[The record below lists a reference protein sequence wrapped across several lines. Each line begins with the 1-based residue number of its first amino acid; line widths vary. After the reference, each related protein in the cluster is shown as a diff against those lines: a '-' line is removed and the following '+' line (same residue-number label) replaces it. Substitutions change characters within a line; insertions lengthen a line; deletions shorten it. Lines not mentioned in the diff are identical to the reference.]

1 MHQCVCAS
9 LLYCT
14 IKEQII
20 MQSVVCHLRVRSK
33 PSPALLDTTRLLV
46 FLAQRS
52 SPPPVLLSL
61 LYLKTEQQRRAQPV
75 RSTMSV
81 PLRRHCWHLHNP
93 FILLYSIRTLASVTA
108 VWNDLATN
116 YNAVVL
122 GSDGLT
128 AVPNI
133 CDSCTTPS
141 LSLDAAPY
149 SESRGPGR
157 RLARLRHMALGPDG
171 ADFDAAEPAALT
183 PAPRRA

>member
-1 MHQCVCAS
+1 MLVPLCVVRRHACIRPNSCACVP
-9 LLYCT
+9 LYST
-14 IKEQII
+14 
-20 MQSVVCHLRVRSK
+20 VRSK

-46 FLAQRS
+46 FLAQC

-61 LYLKTEQQRRAQPV
+61 LYLKTEQQHRAQPV

-157 RLARLRHMALGPDG
+157 RLARLRRMALGPDG
-171 ADFDAAEPAALT
+171 ADFDAAEPAAFT